1 MRGSLTTR
9 PPAHELDCIRRPN
22 LVAEIAV
29 DGEGPRLAYDP
40 DWRGSAGAFPISLSM
55 PLANFGAPPEIVV
68 PWLMNL
74 LPEGDPLRAM
84 TRALGVARDDILG
97 LIAETG
103 REPPRVCRRPDGLS
117 HAAIADGVSTA

>member
-1 MRGSLTTR
+1 MSLTVFADQT
-9 PPAHELDCIRRPN
+9 

-103 REPPRVCRRPDGLS
+103 RDLAGALTINQPRPLGLPND
-117 HAAIADGVSTA
+117 APFPTAQRSSGS